1 MKVII
6 NGLPL
11 FSSRLAADL
20 RSVAPNDTI
29 RFHDTYNSNAARLKF
44 ALDIRNADVFIS
56 MNGVSD
62 RSGSL
67 DLVMKKHVPMM
78 MLWMG
83 TDVSL
88 AMGRYRDRSIH
99 LKYIEYAHH
108 FTDSPLL
115 KHELESIGVK
125 ANTLHFKWIRTNDYG
140 KNVFPALSAFT
151 YIGQGKADF
160 YGWQQVRELAIAFP
174 EISFKIAGNTGVDF
188 IDIPKNLMFLGWID
202 SESMKQLRNE
212 TPIFIRLPEHDGFSM
227 SVLEAMGSG
236 CDVIWNQEL
245 NGCHLFNSNAPIE
258 QFASILDTLKL
269 RNLSKNSDNIQF
281 IASHFEKQ
289 QILQNFLQTLKT
301 FVK

>member
-20 RSVAPNDTI
+20 RSIAPTYTI
-29 RFHDTYNSNAARLKF
+29 RFHDTYNSSSARFKF

-62 RSGSL
+62 GSGSL

-83 TDVSL
+83 TDVHL
-88 AMGRYRDRSIH
+88 AIERHENGSINR
-99 LKYIEYAHH
+99 KFIEYAHH

-115 KHELESIGVK
+115 KRELESIGINAK
-125 ANTLHFKWIRTNDYG
+125 TLHFKWINTSNNNID
-140 KNVFPALSAFT
+140 VFPSLSAFS

-160 YGWQQVRELAIAFP
+160 YGWQQVRELALVFP
-174 EISFKIAGNTGVDF
+174 EISFKIAGSTGVELH
-188 IDIPKNLMFLGWID
+188 DIPKNVKFLGWID
-202 SESMKQLRNE
+202 NESMNRLRNE
-212 TPIFIRLPEHDGFSM
+212 TPIFIRLPQHDGFSM

-236 CDVIWNQEL
+236 CEVLWNQEL
-245 NGCHLFNSNAPIE
+245 QGCHIYNQTAPVE
-258 QFASILDTLKL
+258 QFAGILNTLKL
-269 RNLSKNSDNIQF
+269 RNLTKNTANIQF

-289 QILQNFLQTLKT
+289 HILQNLLQTLKT

>member
-67 DLVMKKHVPMM
+67 DLVLKKHVPMM

-88 AMGRYRDRSIH
+88 ALDRNLLGNINLS
-99 LKYIEYAHH
+99 YIEYARH

-115 KHELESIGVK
+115 QAELKSIGIN
-125 ANTLHFKWIRTNDYG
+125 AEMLHFKWIKTITAQNQAF
-140 KNVFPALSAFT
+140 NALSAYT
-151 YIGQGKADF
+151 YFAQGKDIF
-160 YGWQQVRELAIAFP
+160 YGWNQVRELAEVFP
-174 EISFKIAGNTGVDF
+174 EISFKIVGSNGLGVQ
-188 IDIPKNLMFLGWID
+188 DIPLNVRFLGWIN
-202 SESMKQLRNE
+202 SEEMTRLRNE

-227 SVLEAMGSG
+227 SVLEAMGAG
-236 CDVIWNQEL
+236 CEVIWNQEL
-245 NGCHLFNSNAPIE
+245 QGCHLYNSISPID
-258 QFASILDTLKL
+258 QFASILEALKL
-269 RNLSKNSDNIQF
+269 RNLTKNTENIQY
-281 IASHFEKQ
+281 IASNFEKQ
-289 QILQNFLQTLKT
+289 QILQNFLQTIKSSG
-301 FVK
+301 K